1 MTATEVAS
9 SPAIAFVSAA
19 PAEAVRTALD
29 NFAALLAD
37 ADFTAELEL
46 LQVKRLQVLR
56 RRQMLFELRALY
68 MALWR
73 LALGR
78 SFPQDADAMFA
89 QFQREYRQKRKDRQC
104 AGLLTRAREYWGMLE
119 PRGDADF
126 SPVARHICSFSP
138 QDEKQA
144 RNMTLKL
151 VLHIRQHYNFIFAR
165 LI

>member
-1 MTATEVAS
+1 MTAADVAP
-9 SPAIAFVSAA
+9 SPAIAFVAAA

-37 ADFTAELEL
+37 ADFTVELQL
-46 LQVKRLQVLR
+46 LRVGRLQFLR

-78 SFPQDADAMFA
+78 SFPQDADAMFV
-89 QFQREYRQKRKDRQC
+89 QFQREYRQNRKDRQC
-104 AGLLTRAREYWGMLE
+104 APLLTRASEYWGMLE

-126 SPVARHICSFSP
+126 SPVARHLCSFTR

-151 VLHIRQHYNFIFAR
+151 VLHIRQRYNFIFAR